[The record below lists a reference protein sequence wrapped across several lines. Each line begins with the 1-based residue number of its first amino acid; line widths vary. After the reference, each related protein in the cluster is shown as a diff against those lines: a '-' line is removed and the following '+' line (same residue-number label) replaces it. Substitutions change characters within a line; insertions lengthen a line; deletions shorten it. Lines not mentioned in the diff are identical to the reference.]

1 MLGLPLLTIVAVGG
15 LVVIV
20 VIALLLWGLT
30 FRGHD

>member
-1 MLGLPLLTIVAVGG
+1 MFGLPLLTIVAVSG

-20 VIALLLWGLT
+20 IIALFLWGLT